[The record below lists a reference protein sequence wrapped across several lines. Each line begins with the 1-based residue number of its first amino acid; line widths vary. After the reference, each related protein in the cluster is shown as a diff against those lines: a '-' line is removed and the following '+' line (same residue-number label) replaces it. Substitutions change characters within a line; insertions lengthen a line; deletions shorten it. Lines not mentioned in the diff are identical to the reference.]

1 MECWL
6 QSVKQKGFV
15 FFFECSFQ
23 FLIANAR
30 AYKGV
35 PFADLFFAFFYKGF
49 KKKTTV
55 LQKCIFSWIC
65 KGLLCLCFWKAFNQ
79 NSKPLNHNSPQF
91 KGKGKRRRK
100 IQVSQKGRF
109 WLQMFI
115 YIIANARACK
125 GVRFVDVFFLHFFK
139 TALKRKQLF

>member
-1 MECWL
+1 MECKVG
-6 QSVKQKGFV
+6 SVKCGVLAAKCEAERFC

-55 LQKCIFSWIC
+55 LQKCIFS
-65 KGLLCLCFWKAFNQ
+65 
-79 NSKPLNHNSPQF
+79 
-91 KGKGKRRRK
+91 
-100 IQVSQKGRF
+100 
-109 WLQMFI
+109 
-115 YIIANARACK
+115 
-125 GVRFVDVFFLHFFK
+125 
-139 TALKRKQLF
+139 